1 MEEQNQTN
9 QNLKKQD
16 QPAQDNKVLEGFGG
30 WLLLLGF
37 GVFYSV
43 ALSLVDLLVNFSKFK
58 GIDYPTVLQVF
69 ILLSQVWLVYLMVK
83 RKRIFRKWFLGFGI
97 VMIIITG
104 FHTFYAAA
112 FTTNIATGADVTVEK
127 VQGLYT
133 TLSGTILYTII
144 WNLYLWKSKRSKN
157 TFIK

>member
-37 GVFYSV
+37 GVFITVY
-43 ALSLVDLLVNFSKFK
+43 LSLVDLLSNFSILGATFFTILK
-58 GIDYPTVLQVF
+58 VL
-69 ILLSQVWLVYLMVK
+69 ILLSQVWLLYLMVK
-83 RKRIFRKWFLGFGI
+83 RKRIFRKWFLGLGI

-104 FHTFYAAA
+104 VAAA
-112 FTTNIATGADVTVEK
+112 VTSNIPDVLTVEQ
-127 VQGLYT
+127 VQDFYT
-133 TLSGTILYTII
+133 TFLGTVFYTII
-144 WNLYLWKSKRSKN
+144 WSLYLWKSKRSKN

>member
-37 GVFYSV
+37 GVFITVY
-43 ALSLVDLLVNFSKFK
+43 LSLVDLLSNFSILGANFFTILK
-58 GIDYPTVLQVF
+58 VL

>member
-37 GVFYSV
+37 GVFITVY
-43 ALSLVDLLVNFSKFK
+43 LSLVDLLSNFSILGANFFTILK
-58 GIDYPTVLQVF
+58 VL
-69 ILLSQVWLVYLMVK
+69 ILLSQVWLLYLMVK
-83 RKRIFRKWFLGFGI
+83 RKRIFRKWFLGLGI

-104 FHTFYAAA
+104 VAAA
-112 FTTNIATGADVTVEK
+112 VTSNIPDVLTVEQ
-127 VQGLYT
+127 VQDFYT
-133 TLSGTILYTII
+133 TFLGTVFYTII
-144 WNLYLWKSKRSKN
+144 WSLYLWKSKRSKN

>member
-83 RKRIFRKWFLGFGI
+83 RKRIFRKWFLGLGI

-104 FHTFYAAA
+104 VAAA
-112 FTTNIATGADVTVEK
+112 VTSNIPDVLTVEQ
-127 VQGLYT
+127 VQDFYT
-133 TLSGTILYTII
+133 TFLGTVFYTII
-144 WNLYLWKSKRSKN
+144 WSLYLWKSKRSKN